1 MRPTL
6 TEQQLHNMVRIQHF
20 FLLGGLFMGS
30 ALSAQPVLT
39 HATNAPT
46 PGPSFT
52 RNYSP
57 GADPGASGANVTWD
71 FSELAI
77 DSTETV
83 QLVIP
88 ASTPFGNQFDAAT
101 VAEVNNSG
109 ALYFASSAS
118 GVQRVGEAFDGTPL
132 AYTDLGLYLPFP
144 CAFGTTWTD
153 EEAANYVVEG
163 MTVERTTAITGEA
176 DGHGTLLL
184 PGGVSAEVLRVHWQ
198 SSTLEDAGVFSFT
211 IVVDSYLYYAV
222 GTSYPL
228 VQTVSSTVDF
238 MGSAETFEFVQWMGD
253 LATTVST
260 EQGPTDRAVLM
271 PNPALGSTQVQ
282 LPEGF
287 MRDVYITLSDATG
300 RVVRQYFLMDDG
312 DGRTN
317 MDLAGLTTG
326 QYFVI
331 LENERGQRTTSRLNV
346 L

>member
-1 MRPTL
+1 
-6 TEQQLHNMVRIQHF
+6 MVRIQHF

-71 FSELAI
+71 FSALAI

-83 QLVIP
+83 QLVVP

-144 CAFGTTWTD
+144 CAFGTNWTD

-222 GTSYPL
+222 STSYPL

-238 MGSAETFEFVQWMGD
+238 MGSAGTFEFVQWMED
-253 LATTVST
+253 LTTTVST
-260 EQGPTDRAVLM
+260 EQRSHRSRRADAE
-271 PNPALGSTQVQ
+271 PALGSTRRCSF
-282 LPEGF
+282 LEGF
-287 MRDVYITLSDATG
+287 SRDVHITLSDATG

-326 QYFVI
+326 QYFVT